1 VHGSTDPST
10 PDRRPYAE
18 RLPDLRQLL
27 PSRAD
32 YAGAAKTWRADA
44 LAGVTVGVV
53 AVPLALA
60 FGVTTGLGAAA
71 GLVTA
76 VIAGLVAAVF
86 GGSHLQVSG
95 PTGAMTVVLV
105 PVVSRFGAEGVY
117 AVAILAGIVLV
128 VMGAAGFGR
137 AVAYIPWPVVEGFT
151 LGIAVIIFLQQVPLA
166 LAVDRPEGESTVA
179 IAVRAVAAIDDQ
191 VTVRAALLV
200 LGVVALMVG
209 LPRLRRTIPASL
221 AAVVLAT
228 VVAELF
234 DLGVPRIGEIPS
246 SLAAPRLPDI
256 GLGQVADLMSP
267 AVAVAALAAIESLLC
282 AKVADGMADTRPHH
296 PDRELFGQG
305 LGNVAVGLFGGMP
318 STGAI
323 ARTAVNVRAGG
334 RTRLAAIVH
343 SLLLLGVVYL
353 GASLVARIPL
363 AALAGV
369 LMFTAWRMVERHRVL
384 AVLRS
389 TRSDAAV
396 LVLTALATVVFD
408 LVVAVEIGVAVAA
421 LLALRQVAR
430 TTQLYAESVP
440 DHVEVD
446 EDTER
451 SLLHDHIAVLR
462 LSGSLFFGAAQWFLD
477 ELTAV
482 TDVKVVIL
490 RFGTVQVLDAT
501 GANVLGEIVADM
513 EERGM
518 TVLFCSLRP
527 EHVRLL
533 SVVGAMAS
541 LADERHA
548 FPTLDEAIAH
558 AQVHVRRLVHAPTE
572 S

>member
-10 PDRRPYAE
+10 PDRRPYAD